1 MEARAELAACH
12 ASGHEAAAEIGS
24 LSVEATVAEAL
35 SGLATVYLAAEAFFR
50 PIWGRYFTT
59 EYPPDRSTTS
69 QVWLTY
75 ILLFTFTF
83 NFTLIRLMAWLQNGV
98 LEAVRAYWVRVRGA
112 RRDSDTSSSSGRQ
125 GRQVSHHTCMGSHT
139 CTGSFHSPVCLSS
152 PLDWG
157 LPIPLYNNRRP
168 TAHLQVFSTKAD

>member
-1 MEARAELAACH
+1 MEARAELATCH
-12 ASGHEAAAEIGS
+12 ASSQEAAAEIGS

-50 PIWGRYFTT
+50 PIWGRIFTT

-83 NFTLIRLMAWLQNGV
+83 ILLIRLMAWLQNGV
-98 LEAVRAYWVRVRGA
+98 LDAVRACWVRVRGA
-112 RRDSDTSSSSGRQ
+112 RRDSDTSSSSNRQ
-125 GRQVSHHTCMGSHT
+125 GRQVSHHTCTGSHT
-139 CTGSFHSPVCLSS
+139 YTGSFHSPICLSS

-157 LPIPLYNNRRP
+157 LPIPLYENRRQA
-168 TAHLQVFSTKAD
+168 AHRQVFSTTAD